1 MPGRVASRSLCVVV
15 GVAVGAAVRAGVSS
29 DPADPERRRVR
40 RAPSQAVGS
49 VDSETEEMRMGNSF
63 PIGNT
68 VTAVARTPDH
78 LDLFAVGPD
87 GGVQTT
93 WWDTSEGWADWF
105 PIAQAGCSPTND
117 AVTAVARTPAH
128 PDLLAVGPV
137 GEVQTT
143 WLEPNGGWDN
153 WFSIVEVC

>member
-1 MPGRVASRSLCVVV
+1 MPGGSRPAPCASLREL
-15 GVAVGAAVRAGVSS
+15 AVGAAVRAGVSS

-63 PIGNT
+63 PIDNT

-87 GGVQTT
+87 GLVQTT
-93 WWDTSEGWADWF
+93 WWDTSEGWGDWF
-105 PIAQAGCSPTND
+105 PIGQTSFPTPNTVRR
-117 AVTAVARTPAH
+117 A
-128 PDLLAVGPV
+128 
-137 GEVQTT
+137 
-143 WLEPNGGWDN
+143 WLEPGATTITALG
-153 WFSIVEVC
+153 